1 MKIKW
6 HGWADF
12 EFTTRKGIKILADAY
27 YNGPNKPEDVKE
39 VDYMVITHGSFD
51 HALNWV
57 NIAKRT
63 NPKMIFCD
71 HGTKIHGLK
80 NGLPKDKFRIMVP
93 GFSYEFDNI
102 LFKCVQSVHVAIFIS
117 RDGEPEPGAI
127 GEEEGEAITSF
138 PFGAII
144 KDDDGSSVYVPGDTA
159 IGPHLKMIGEL
170 YRPNVSLLHCVGA
183 PGWSA
188 EMTPKEAALA
198 LQWLGSQVAI
208 PMHYDPSNALM
219 NQEVDQF
226 IEYCSLLCP
235 SAKVVKLKP
244 GETFGYSAEKTQ
256 SVHTLKK

>member
-12 EFTTRKGIKILADAY
+12 EFTTSKGVKILADAY
-27 YNGPNKPEDVKE
+27 YNGPNKPEDVNE

-80 NGLPKDKFRIMVP
+80 NGLGNDKFRIMVP
-93 GFSYEFDNI
+93 GFLYQFEGIQFQ
-102 LFKCVQSVHVAIFIS
+102 CVQSVHVAIFIS
-117 RDGEPEPGAI
+117 KDGDPEPGAI
-127 GEEEGEAITSF
+127 GEKEGEAITSF
-138 PFGAII
+138 PFSVII
-144 KDDDGSSVYVPGDTA
+144 KDIDGCSVYVPGDTA
-159 IGPHLKMIGEL
+159 IGPHLKTIGEL
-170 YRPNVSLLHCVGA
+170 YRPDVSLLHCVGC

-188 EMTPKEAALA
+188 EMSPKEAAIA
-198 LQWLGSQVAI
+198 LQWLGSSIGI
-208 PMHYDPSNALM
+208 PMHYDPRNAFM
-219 NQEVDQF
+219 DQEVNQF

-235 SAKVVKLKP
+235 YAKIKKLKP
-244 GETFGYSAEKTQ
+244 GETFEC
-256 SVHTLKK
+256 LI